1 MTHELLLEP
10 VCKIRKE
17 ENGSNRNHGRE
28 IDGTFFIAGGNTTKL
43 LETIDEPFDNVSFA
57 IMLFVERTS
66 ASFIATTSNG
76 AMNVFA
82 MEIISK
88 GTASVA
94 FIRNQA
100 FWT

>member
-1 MTHELLLEP
+1 MSFKLEP
-10 VCKIRKE
+10 VCKIGE
-17 ENGSNRNHGRE
+17 QENGSNGNHGRE
-28 IDGTFFIAGGNTTKL
+28 IDGTFFIASGNTTKL
-43 LETIDEPFDNVSFA
+43 LETIDKPFDNVSFV

-76 AMNVFA
+76 ATNMFA
-82 MEIISK
+82 MEIVSK
-88 GTASVA
+88 GTTGVA